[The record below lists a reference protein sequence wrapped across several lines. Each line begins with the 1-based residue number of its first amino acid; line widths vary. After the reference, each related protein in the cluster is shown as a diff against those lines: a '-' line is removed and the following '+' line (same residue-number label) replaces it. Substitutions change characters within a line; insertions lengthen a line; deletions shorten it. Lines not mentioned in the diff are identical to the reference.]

1 MKKLLFIAA
10 MLTMSA
16 AAFSQAKKPTLMVMP
31 SDAWCYQNGYMKV
44 LSDGEGY
51 EKQIPDYE
59 EALRTNMDL
68 KLAIAKINDMM
79 AERGFP
85 LKDLEQQVKLI
96 QQQTAEQN
104 IVTSKSGNELAESPI
119 DNLLRVAKADIL
131 IELTWDVKEQG
142 PKRTLSYILEG
153 KDSYTGKS
161 IGGSNGTS
169 SPSFSADLTVLL
181 EEAVVAHIDNFNS
194 RLQAYFD
201 DLFANGRE
209 VSLDIRVFADNA
221 AGVDLETEVGP
232 DGDELAEVIDAWM
245 AENTVQGRFSKLGS
259 SENYISYEQVRI
271 PLYNNKGVA
280 MDTEAFA
287 RQLRNY
293 LRKEPFNI
301 PVKVMNRGLGKCIL
315 VLGEK

>member
-1 MKKLLFIAA
+1 MKKYLYLAV
-10 MLTMSA
+10 MLTVSL

-31 SDAWCYQNGYMKV
+31 SDAWCYQNGYMRAIA
-44 LSDGEGY
+44 DGEGS

-96 QQQTAEQN
+96 HQQTAEQN
-104 IVTSKSGNELAESPI
+104 LVTSKAGNEMAESPI
-119 DNLLRVAKADIL
+119 DNLLRVAKADII
-131 IELTWDVKEQG
+131 IELTWDVKEKG

-169 SPSFSADLTVLL
+169 SPSFSADVSTLL
-181 EEAVVAHIDNFNS
+181 EEAVVAHIDNFNN

-209 VSLDIRVFADNA
+209 VALEIRVFSDNA
-221 AGVDLETEVGP
+221 AGIDLESEVGP
-232 DGDELAEVIDAWM
+232 DGEELAEIIDAWM
-245 AENTVQGRFSKLGS
+245 AENTVQGRFTKLGA
-259 SENYISYEQVRI
+259 SENYIAYEQVRI
-271 PLYNNKGVA
+271 SLYNSKGVA
-280 MDTEAFA
+280 MDTESFA

>member
-1 MKKLLFIAA
+1 MKKYLFIAA
-10 MLTMSA
+10 MLTMSLA
-16 AAFSQAKKPTLMVMP
+16 VFSQAKKPTLMVMP
-31 SDAWCYQNGYMKV
+31 SDAWCSQNGYMKHIP
-44 LSDGEGY
+44 DGEGH

-59 EALRTNMDL
+59 EALRSNMDL

-104 IVTSKSGNELAESPI
+104 LVTSKSGNEMAESPI
-119 DNLLRVAKADIL
+119 DNLLRVAKADII

-169 SPSFSADLTVLL
+169 SPSFSADITVLL

-209 VSLDIRVFADNA
+209 VSLEIRVFADNA
-221 AGVDLETEVGP
+221 AGIDLESEVGP
-232 DGDELAEVIDAWM
+232 DKDELSEVIDAWM

-259 SENYISYEQVRI
+259 SENYVSYEQVRI
-271 PLYNNKGVA
+271 PLYNNRGVA

-293 LRKEPFNI
+293 LRKDPFNI

>member
-1 MKKLLFIAA
+1 MKKILFIAA
-10 MLTMSA
+10 LLTMSL

-31 SDAWCYQNGYMKV
+31 SDAWCYQNGYMKIIP
-44 LSDGEGY
+44 DGEGR

-104 IVTSKSGNELAESPI
+104 LITSKSGNELAESPI

-142 PKRTLSYILEG
+142 PKRTLTYILEG

-169 SPSFSADLTVLL
+169 SPSFSADLSVLL

-209 VSLDIRVFADNA
+209 VALEIRVFADNA
-221 AGVDLETEVGP
+221 AGIDLESEVGP
-232 DGDELAEVIDAWM
+232 DAEELAEVIDGWM
-245 AENTVQGRFSKLGS
+245 ATNTVEGRFSKLGS
-259 SENYISYEQVRI
+259 SENYVSYEQVRI
-271 PLYNNKGVA
+271 PLYKSNGVA
-280 MDTEAFA
+280 MDTEMFA

-293 LRKEPFNI
+293 LRKEPYNI
-301 PVKVMNRGLGKCIL
+301 PVKVLNRGLGKCIL

>member
-1 MKKLLFIAA
+1 MKKIVLAIAFLA
-10 MLTMSA
+10 CSLIASA
-16 AAFSQAKKPTLMVMP
+16 QAKKPTLMVMP
-31 SDAWCYQNGYMKV
+31 SDAWCYQNGYMKEIA
-44 LSDGEGY
+44 DGEGSA
-51 EKQIPDYE
+51 KQIPDYE
-59 EALRTNMDL
+59 EALRSNMDL

-96 QQQTAEQN
+96 AQQTAEQN

-119 DNLLRVAKADIL
+119 DNLLRVAKADII
-131 IELTWDVKEQG
+131 IELTWDIKEQG

-169 SPSFSADLTVLL
+169 SPSFSADVSVLL
-181 EEAVVAHIDNFNS
+181 EEAVVAHIDNFNN
-194 RLQAYFD
+194 RLQSYFD
-201 DLFANGRE
+201 DLFSNGRE
-209 VSLDIRVFADNA
+209 VSLEIRVFADNA
-221 AGVDLETEVGP
+221 AGIDLESEVGP
-232 DGDELAEVIDAWM
+232 DGDELSEVIDAWM

-259 SENYISYEQVRI
+259 SENYVAYEQVRI
-271 PLYNNKGVA
+271 PLYNTKGVA

-301 PVKVMNRGLGKCIL
+301 PVKVLNRGLGKCIL